1 MPSKARS
8 LISESFRHTFFFV
21 VTTLAITPTVCL
33 TTPIIGS
40 STGLAGTKSTISFSE
55 ATTVDNQVI
64 TNEFAAFGAS
74 FSNFGIDKNNQYGL
88 ADSVT
93 PGFSGDY
100 LAAGGFGFPPTT
112 PHSISFTTNVT
123 EAAFA
128 VVDGGNTFNF
138 SAYLDDTLVESFS
151 VLVNFVPGSGYMG
164 FSESLFNRIEITP
177 LAGGLANIAID
188 DLQFN
193 PAKSVPV
200 PATIG
205 LFGLALAGI
214 RWSRRRT

>member
-1 MPSKARS
+1 MPSKAK
-8 LISESFRHTFFFV
+8 SFIREHFCHTFFV
-21 VTTLAITPTVCL
+21 VTTLSITPTVCL
-33 TTPIIGS
+33 STPIIGS
-40 STGLAGTKSTISFSE
+40 TTGLAGPKSTISFSE

-74 FSNFGIDKNNQYGL
+74 FSNFGIDKNNQFGL

-100 LAAGGFGFPPTT
+100 LAAGGFGFPDTT
-112 PHSISFTTNVT
+112 PHSIKFTTDVT

-128 VVDGGNTFNF
+128 IVDGGNSYSF
-138 SAYLDDTLVESFS
+138 SAYLDDTLIESFS

-164 FSESLFNRIEITP
+164 FSESLFNRIEVTP
-177 LAGGLANIAID
+177 LFGGLKNLAID
-188 DLQFN
+188 DLQFK
-193 PAKSVPV
+193 PAESVPT

-205 LFGLALAGI
+205 LFGLALAGMG
-214 RWSRRRT
+214 WSRRRT